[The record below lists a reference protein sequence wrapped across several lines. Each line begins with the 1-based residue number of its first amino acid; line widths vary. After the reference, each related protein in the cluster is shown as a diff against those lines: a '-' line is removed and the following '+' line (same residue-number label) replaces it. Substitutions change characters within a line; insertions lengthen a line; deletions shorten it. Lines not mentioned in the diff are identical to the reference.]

1 VLAALQQSTR
11 LPGAPCGPAAA
22 GAAVQSAAARA
33 ALACAL
39 PVQAPTGQGTKGEL
53 PVANET
59 LVIVDDEPD
68 AVEALKILLELD
80 GYTVH
85 AATTA
90 EAALALVAVHLPTAV
105 ILDLGMPVIDGLT
118 LARRLRE
125 LHGPDL
131 PLVAIT
137 GWSDVDEREKAEA
150 AGVDLVLVKPVE
162 PRALRALFPPTS
174 PGG

>member
-1 VLAALQQSTR
+1 MAE
-11 LPGAPCGPAAA
+11 
-22 GAAVQSAAARA
+22 
-33 ALACAL
+33 
-39 PVQAPTGQGTKGEL
+39 GERGS

-68 AVEALKILLELD
+68 AVEALKTLLELD

-90 EAALALVAVHLPTAV
+90 EAALALVALHHPTAV

-137 GWSDVDEREKAEA
+137 GWSDVEDREKAEE
-150 AGVDLVLVKPVE
+150 AGVDYVLVKPVE
-162 PRALRALFPPTS
+162 PQALRALFPPTP